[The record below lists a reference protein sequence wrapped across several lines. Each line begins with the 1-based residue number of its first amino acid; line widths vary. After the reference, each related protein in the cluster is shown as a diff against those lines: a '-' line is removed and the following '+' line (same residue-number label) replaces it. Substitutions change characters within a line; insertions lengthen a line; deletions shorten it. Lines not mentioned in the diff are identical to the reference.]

1 MHLDSRNRPECGKD
15 LSEKN
20 LGKPF
25 MFHILS
31 RQTTFGRDLM
41 NGDLLEMA
49 RPAVRSS
56 RRSRWG
62 STPEKSK
69 LNRHLG
75 GDHVLFMVTCK
86 T

>member
-1 MHLDSRNRPECGKD
+1 
-15 LSEKN
+15 
-20 LGKPF
+20 

-62 STPEKSK
+62 STPVNQHSTDI
-69 LNRHLG
+69 LVVMVMIMFFSWSHVRHEDIIT
-75 GDHVLFMVTCK
+75 GDCNDNK
-86 T
+86 